1 MKQFIKDQKVTYNLM
16 SYTGYKALVVFAL
29 LLESPKTFNEIC
41 EYFCQHPYLREKIS
55 IDTFRVYMNSLRR
68 IGCEIKRFRDEN
80 KESRYVI
87 IKHPFELNINPE
99 QQQSIL
105 KVLKSIVK
113 NVKINELLA
122 LKSFFEK
129 INYYIDNED
138 FINEIKKIT
147 MLKDI
152 NTEILKT
159 LLECCEKKD
168 QIILTYNS
176 PNSGSKDIEI
186 IADKISISNNKIYLY
201 GTGLEYKQYA
211 NFAVSRITQ
220 IKEIKA
226 DKTIPYNL
234 EEIEVVYKLN
244 STNINLSQNETLIEQ
259 DKNYSIIKVVTSNR
273 FLLKQKFLEL
283 GPKCIILEPEDFKNE
298 FVTLLNDMKAG
309 YYCG

>member
-159 LLECCEKKD
+159 LLDCCEKKE
-168 QIILTYNS
+168 QIILSYNS

-211 NFAVSRITQ
+211 NFAVSRITK